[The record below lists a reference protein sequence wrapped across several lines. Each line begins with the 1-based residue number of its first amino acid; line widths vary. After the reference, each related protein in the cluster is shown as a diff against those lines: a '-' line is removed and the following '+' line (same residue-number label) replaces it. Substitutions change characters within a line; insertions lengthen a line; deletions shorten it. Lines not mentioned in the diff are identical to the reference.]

1 MLNLAFSGESACRRR
16 VSTLASASASD
27 LANEHQRTSP
37 VCELVYISFVGCASV
52 LRHKRNSYDPK
63 RQLIK
68 MAKTVLITGCSS
80 GIGHALAREFKT
92 KGFRVFATAR
102 KTESIANLAALGI
115 ETLALEATSSE
126 SIEALKAEI
135 VSRTGGKLDFLVN
148 NAGRSYT
155 VPALEVEMHEIEAT
169 FSVNVF
175 AVMRMSQAFAPLL
188 IEAEGTIVMIGSLA
202 GEMPYVFGSVYC
214 ASKAALHRYTD
225 TLRLELKPFNVRVV
239 NVVTGG
245 VKSQIARTFRT
256 LKRDSIYLPVEQS
269 FEKRLT
275 HSQSLGME
283 TEKYAKSVVSQLT
296 GWWQK
301 KTIWEGESFLS
312 S

>member
-1 MLNLAFSGESACRRR
+1 M
-16 VSTLASASASD
+16 AS
-27 LANEHQRTSP
+27 
-37 VCELVYISFVGCASV
+37 
-52 LRHKRNSYDPK
+52 
-63 RQLIK
+63 
-68 MAKTVLITGCSS
+68 KTVLITGCSS
-80 GIGHALAREFKT
+80 GIGHALAREFKSQ
-92 KGFRVFATAR
+92 GLRVFATAR
-102 KTESIANLAALGI
+102 KTESIADLAALGI
-115 ETLALEATSSE
+115 ETLPLEATSSE

-169 FSVNVF
+169 FAVNVF
-175 AVMRMSQAFAPLL
+175 AVMRMTQAFAPLL
-188 IEAEGTIVMIGSLA
+188 IEAQGTVAMIGSLA

-225 TLRLELKPFNVRVV
+225 TLRLELKPFKVRVV

-256 LKRDSIYLPVEQS
+256 LRSDSIYLPIEKD

-296 GWWQK
+296 GWRQK
-301 KTIWEGESFLS
+301 QTIWEGELYPKFRPCKVTLLMFSTTGSKSWLVWWLTGFMPKFVIETAMTRMFGLYKLRPADARQKLA
-312 S
+312 